1 MLDENSLIRRIAHKR
16 EIHQLNTEIEHYRKQ
31 YEEDSKLLKEIT
43 SNKEALEKV
52 AREKYL
58 MKKENEDI
66 FILKKTMMESKMKDK
81 LAVVGAIVL
90 FVGLALQ
97 FVKLAWAPYVYLA
110 GACLF
115 AYVQL
120 VSDYKGKNII
130 IRRLRR
136 QQLLGAMLLV
146 LTGVIMLLWK
156 RNEWI
161 VCLTVAAVLELYTAF
176 RIPQEEAKEN

>member
-1 MLDENSLIRRIAHKR
+1 MRIF
-16 EIHQLNTEIEHYRKQ
+16 L
-31 YEEDSKLLKEIT
+31 
-43 SNKEALEKV
+43 
-52 AREKYL
+52 
-58 MKKENEDI
+58 
-66 FILKKTMMESKMKDK
+66 FLKKT
-81 LAVVGAIVL
+81 
-90 FVGLALQ
+90 
-97 FVKLAWAPYVYLA
+97 
-110 GACLF
+110 
-115 AYVQL
+115 
-120 VSDYKGKNII
+120 SDGII

>member
-1 MLDENSLIRRIAHKR
+1 
-16 EIHQLNTEIEHYRKQ
+16 
-31 YEEDSKLLKEIT
+31 
-43 SNKEALEKV
+43 
-52 AREKYL
+52 
-58 MKKENEDI
+58 
-66 FILKKTMMESKMKDK
+66 MESKMKDK

-90 FVGLALQ
+90 FIGLALQ
-97 FVKLAWAPYVYLA
+97 FVKLAWAPYVYPV

-120 VSDYKGKNII
+120 VSADKGKNII

-136 QQLLGAMLLV
+136 RQLLGAMLLV